1 MPRNRLKRNLL
12 STICIL
18 CASAMQANTLPAD
31 TAAVDSVAPKQ
42 GFISRVINYFSE
54 ANKSY
59 PTEHIDFSFLG
70 GPHYSSDSKFGIG
83 LLAAGLYSTNP
94 EDTLLQPSNVSLFA
108 DLTTAAHFK
117 VGIRGEHIAPQ
128 DLYRLDYEID
138 FESIET
144 KFWGIGYSQCSNDDN
159 ESKFRYLA
167 SSANVKL
174 TRQIVN
180 NIYVGPMLTFNYI
193 NARRVNNPVLWEGLD
208 RRTFSWGFG
217 VTFRYD
223 TRDNSTET
231 EKGVLAEIAQT
242 FDSRWM
248 GNCHGFSVNE
258 ITAAWYGKLWRGAVL
273 ATRLHSRVTWGDTPW
288 GMMSYIGGSYNM
300 RGYFEG
306 RYRDKSEIDLCVEL
320 RQHVWRRN
328 GIVVWGGAATI
339 FPRFKDI
346 NLHQILPNWG
356 VGYRWEFKQ
365 RMNVRVDLG
374 FGKGQCGFIFNINEA
389 F

>member
-12 STICIL
+12 SAICIL

-31 TAAVDSVAPKQ
+31 TAAVDSVAPKP

-117 VGIRGEHIAPQ
+117 VGIRGEHIAPH

-208 RRTFSWGFG
+208 RRTFSWGIG
-217 VTFRYD
+217 ATFRYD
-223 TRDNSTET
+223 TRDNSTEP

-242 FDSRWM
+242 FDGRWM
-248 GNCHGFSVNE
+248 GNRHGFSVNE

-306 RYRDKSEIDLCVEL
+306 RYRDKSEIDMCVEL

>member
-1 MPRNRLKRNLL
+1 
-12 STICIL
+12 
-18 CASAMQANTLPAD
+18 MQANTLPAD
-31 TAAVDSVAPKQ
+31 TAAVDSVAPKP

-180 NIYVGPMLTFNYI
+180 NIYVGPMVTFNYI

-208 RRTFSWGFG
+208 RRTFSWGIG
-217 VTFRYD
+217 ATFRYD

-242 FDSRWM
+242 FDGRWM
-248 GNCHGFSVNE
+248 GNRHGFSVNE

-306 RYRDKSEIDLCVEL
+306 RYRDKSEIDMCVEL

>member
-1 MPRNRLKRNLL
+1 
-12 STICIL
+12 
-18 CASAMQANTLPAD
+18 
-31 TAAVDSVAPKQ
+31 
-42 GFISRVINYFSE
+42 
-54 ANKSY
+54 
-59 PTEHIDFSFLG
+59 
-70 GPHYSSDSKFGIG
+70 
-83 LLAAGLYSTNP
+83 
-94 EDTLLQPSNVSLFA
+94 
-108 DLTTAAHFK
+108 
-117 VGIRGEHIAPQ
+117 
-128 DLYRLDYEID
+128 
-138 FESIET
+138 
-144 KFWGIGYSQCSNDDN
+144 
-159 ESKFRYLA
+159 
-167 SSANVKL
+167 
-174 TRQIVN
+174 
-180 NIYVGPMLTFNYI
+180 
-193 NARRVNNPVLWEGLD
+193 
-208 RRTFSWGFG
+208 
-217 VTFRYD
+217 
-223 TRDNSTET
+223 
-231 EKGVLAEIAQT
+231 
-242 FDSRWM
+242 M
-248 GNCHGFSVNE
+248 GNRHGFSVNE